1 MNLNDI
7 LLLLSSPVAPVRL
20 LIVLALSSVRLFVV
34 FYIFP
39 PTADGILQGVV
50 RNGIVLLFGSFVAYG
65 QPLRDIESLSGSMM
79 IVMVMKEAIIGLV
92 LGFAASTVFWVAESA
107 GTYIDDLTGY
117 NNAQMTNP
125 LREDSATPTS
135 ILLSQLAS
143 VAFWVL
149 GGMTF
154 LLAIVYESYN
164 WWPIIAKTPIA
175 SNVLESFV
183 LHQTDSLM
191 QMVAKLATPIMFV
204 LILIDIAIGFAGKSA
219 QKLDLANL
227 SQPIKG
233 AVTVFI
239 LALFVGIF
247 VDQVKDQLVLKGLA
261 EQLRAV
267 AASMAAGKR

>member
-1 MNLNDI
+1 MNDI
-7 LLLLSSPVAPVRL
+7 LYLLSSPAANPVR
-20 LIVLALSSVRLFVV
+20 VLTVLGLSSVRLFVV
-34 FYIFP
+34 FSIFP

-50 RNGIVLLFGSFVAYG
+50 RNGVVLIFSTFIAYG
-65 QPLRDIESLSGSMM
+65 QPVQLIETMSGTLMALM
-79 IVMVMKEAIIGLV
+79 AIKEAIIGLV

-125 LREDSATPTS
+125 LRSDSATPTS
-135 ILLSQLAS
+135 VLLSQLAS

-164 WWPIIAKTPIA
+164 WWPIISKTPITT
-175 SNVLESFV
+175 NVIETFV
-183 LHQTDSLM
+183 LHQTDTLM

-204 LILIDIAIGFAGKSA
+204 LVLVDVAIGFASRSA
-219 QKLDLANL
+219 QKLDLVNL
-227 SQPIKG
+227 SQPVKG
-233 AVTVFI
+233 ALTVFI

-247 VDQVKDQLVLKGLA
+247 IDQVKDQLVLKGLA
-261 EQLRAV
+261 DQLRAI
-267 AASMAAGKR
+267 ATSMAAGK